1 MFPMNNF
8 VILKLFKV
16 MKQTRL
22 FRLAIIQQIDNDMAL
37 TRAMMDQ
44 QQ

>member
-1 MFPMNNF
+1 MFPMSNF

-22 FRLAIIQQIDNDMAL
+22 FRLAIIQQIDNDLAL
-37 TRAMMDQ
+37 TRAMDQ